1 MSTPNDNHDPNLL
14 PESSG
19 VVVKPIAMFLVILT
33 LATAFVFVLV
43 KGLTYTLEKLDEA
56 NAPQPSSQVAGGG
69 RLPQREPLLQGA
81 PQVDPANP
89 NEGKASL
96 LPLDEMR
103 EYREKTEIAAES
115 YGWVAG
121 KENAEAHIPIE
132 RAKALLLER
141 GLPVKVGNAVAE
153 IQAAETTRQQVYS
166 ADSSAGRLIGK
177 Q

>member
-1 MSTPNDNHDPNLL
+1 MSTHNDNHDPKLL

-19 VVVKPIAMFLVILT
+19 IVIKPIAMFLIILT
-33 LATAFVFVLV
+33 LSTALVYVIV
-43 KGLTYTLEKLDEA
+43 KGMQYGLARMDEA
-56 NAPQPSSQVAGGG
+56 NAPQSASQVSGGA

-81 PQVDPANP
+81 PVIDPAKP
-89 NEGKASL
+89 NEAKASL

-103 EYREKTEIAAES
+103 EYRQKTEAETKS

-121 KENAEAHIPIE
+121 KENAEAHIPVE

-141 GLPVKVGNAVAE
+141 GLPVKESAVAE
-153 IQAAETTRQQVYS
+153 IQTAEKTRQQVYG